1 MNLERDIQKQAL
13 LLDEWRIDAT
23 SVCAVRDIIKK
34 RKQEEYYDL
43 FNFLVEWFSTQSA
56 MNVQTSGST
65 GQPKQMRVAK
75 EAMVNSACR
84 TCRFLDLKSGESLL
98 LCMNLKY
105 IGAQMMVVRALVA
118 GMRLIVVAPSAHPLA
133 GLKQCVDF
141 LSMVPLQLASS
152 LQTEGERNIL
162 QAARVVI
169 IGGGAIDTSLEKEIQ
184 IFPCR
189 IYSTYGMTETL
200 SHIAM
205 RCLNGSDKSAHYTP
219 LPGVQISLS
228 TRETLV
234 VSVPDVCNEPLET
247 NDRSVLFPDGSF
259 AVLGRAD
266 NVINSGGVK
275 IQIEEDERALQQVFS
290 FSFALTA
297 APDIYYGERVVLLAE
312 TSRPDDAT
320 VQQWL
325 TAAAQVL
332 PRYHAPKKI
341 VFVVSLPRTEN
352 GKIDR
357 VACRSIVS
365 A

>member
-1 MNLERDIQKQAL
+1 
-13 LLDEWRIDAT
+13 
-23 SVCAVRDIIKK
+23 
-34 RKQEEYYDL
+34 
-43 FNFLVEWFSTQSA
+43 
-56 MNVQTSGST
+56 
-65 GQPKQMRVAK
+65 
-75 EAMVNSACR
+75 
-84 TCRFLDLKSGESLL
+84 
-98 LCMNLKY
+98 
-105 IGAQMMVVRALVA
+105 MVVRALVA
-118 GMRLIVVAPSAHPLA
+118 GMRLIVVALSAHPLV

-184 IFPCR
+184 TFPCR

-205 RCLNGSDKSAHYTP
+205 RCLNGSTS
-219 LPGVQISLS
+219 LRIILLCPGCK
-228 TRETLV
+228 LV
-234 VSVPDVCNEPLET
+234 YQHAKHWLCLCPMYAT
-247 NDRSVLFPDGSF
+247 NPRKPTIAPCFFPMGRLLL
-259 AVLGRAD
+259 LGRAD

-312 TSRPDDAT
+312 TFRPDDAT

-365 A
+365 E